1 MKVAV
6 IGGGSTYT
14 PELMNGFL
22 TIGSALNVAEVALV
36 DTDEG
41 ARKLDAVAGL
51 ARRMVAAAGSPI
63 QVTTTTQLDAGVAGS
78 QVVINQFRVGGF
90 EARANDERIPLEFG
104 LVGQETTGVGGMMKA
119 LRTLPVLDRI
129 VESVRR
135 NSDDAWIINFTNPA
149 GLNTEYLCNTIGY
162 PKAIGLCNV
171 PIEFVLRA
179 AEILACDR
187 DEVFLRYYGL
197 NHLSWVA
204 GVLQNGTDRTEEFWR
219 TFSIQMSNN
228 PDVEYQPGFLEML
241 RLLPNPYLEYFYN
254 TDTVLRQQLSDRENG
269 GTRAEQ
275 IMRLEPQLLDMYRD
289 PTRTTIPDEL
299 SQRGGFM
306 YSTVA
311 VELLRDLLTDAGTT
325 HIVNTLNR
333 GAVPNL
339 PDDFVLEIPAKIGI
353 EGPRTSFVCEAHEAT
368 IGLIQTIKQFER
380 LTIAAHREGS
390 EARVKQALLTHPL
403 GPPERSLNEVWEAL
417 LEANLPYLPAFR
429 RGGLRN
435 G

>member
-14 PELMNGFL
+14 PELMDGFL
-22 TIGSALNVAEVALV
+22 TIGSALNVSEVALV
-36 DTDEG
+36 DIDSG

-63 QVTTTTQLDAGVAGS
+63 KVTTTTQLDAGVAEA

-104 LVGQETTGVGGMMKA
+104 LIGQETTGVGGMMKA

-135 NSDDAWIINFTNPA
+135 NTDDAWIINFTNPA
-149 GLNTEYLCNTIGY
+149 GLNTEYLCNSLGY
-162 PKAIGLCNV
+162 PKAVGLCNV

-187 DEVFLRYYGL
+187 DEVYLRYYGL

-204 GVLQNGTDRTEEFWR
+204 GVLQNGTDRTDEFWR

-254 TDTVLRQQLSDRENG
+254 TDTILKQQLNDRENG

-275 IMRLEPQLLDMYRD
+275 IMRLEPELLELYRD
-289 PTRTTIPDEL
+289 PTRTTVPDEL

-339 PDDFVLEIPAKIGI
+339 PDDFVLEIPATIGI
-353 EGPRTSFVCEAHEAT
+353 EGPRTSFVSEAHEAT

-380 LTIAAHREGS
+380 LTIAAHQEGS
-390 EARVKQALLTHPL
+390 EARVKQAMLIHPL
-403 GPPERSLNEVWEAL
+403 GPPERSLNKVWEAL
-417 LEANLPYLPAFR
+417 LEANLPYLPAF
-429 RGGLRN
+429 GGA
-435 G
+435 